1 MGDQAEKLRKI
12 MEKSANNNSSNDSDK
27 ERAKII
33 SVTSGKG
40 GVGKTSFIINLAIS
54 LKQLGYKVV
63 IIDADIGLANVDII
77 SGAISK
83 FTLADLFLSEKDIF
97 DIMTD
102 GPEGIKIIS
111 GGSGLSDFS
120 LIDDANLDKLIEEI
134 GKLENY
140 SDFILIDTGAGIS
153 NNVLKFLAVSD
164 EVILV
169 VTPDPTSLTD
179 GYVLVKALTLS
190 NYKNSINI
198 VVNMVENKR
207 EAEEVFIK
215 LNTVSNKFLR
225 VNLESLGYL
234 NKSNVVSNAIRNQTP
249 FILNNPNSSIA
260 KKINIMALSF
270 INKEE
275 KNFRKKESNS
285 FSQRIKE
292 FFLGKGGMFIWT

>member
-12 MEKSANNNSSNDSDK
+12 MEKNTNNNSSNDSDK

-292 FFLGKGGMFIWT
+292 FFLGKGGMFI